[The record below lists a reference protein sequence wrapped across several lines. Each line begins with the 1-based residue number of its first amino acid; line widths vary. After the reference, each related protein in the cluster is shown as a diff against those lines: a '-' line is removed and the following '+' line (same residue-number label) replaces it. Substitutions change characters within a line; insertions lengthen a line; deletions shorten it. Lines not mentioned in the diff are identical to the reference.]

1 MEHIILPLILLLLT
15 ILSALLTTY
24 IAQERS
30 FRRWFLIG
38 MVLPFVSIFIA
49 MIVVYRDTK
58 KEEEQ
63 AKRS

>member
-1 MEHIILPLILLLLT
+1 MEHLILPLILLVLT

-24 IAQERS
+24 IAQEYS

-38 MVLPFVSIFIA
+38 MVLPFVSIFVA

-58 KEEEQ
+58 REERQ
-63 AKRS
+63 QKS